1 MQGKGR
7 PGRLLIVSNRLPVI
21 LQRTEEGL
29 WNAEPSSGGLVNA
42 MLPVLHQRGGI
53 WIGWP
58 GTTIDEPEQMREV
71 LNSVSSESGL
81 EYEPVHLSAEEQEG
95 FYYGFSNE
103 IIWPLFHDLVTNC
116 NFNAGYWE
124 IYERVN
130 RKFAEALERVC
141 EPDDLVWVH
150 DYHLMQVASYLRR
163 GNPHARTGF
172 FLHIPFPSP
181 DMFMK
186 LPWRTEILRSLL
198 AYDTL
203 GFQTIR
209 DRRHFLQCM
218 RMLYD
223 ITTHGT
229 GSVLTLRV
237 SVPNSG
243 QSGDEAALDER
254 EIRVGS
260 FPIGIDCE
268 RISRLAR
275 TEPVRLQAHWLRK
288 NLRGR
293 TMILGVDRLDYT
305 KGLLQKVNAF
315 AEALKHYPDMRG
327 QATLVQ
333 HVVPSRVDIPEYH
346 KLRMELERTISSI
359 NGEFTEAGWVPI
371 HYMYHSLDP
380 DTLVAYYQAAEIAL
394 ITPLKDGM
402 NLVAKEY
409 CAAHVDEDGIVILS
423 EFAGSAAQMQS
434 GAMMVN
440 PYDAQCVAEAL
451 HNAFLMPAWE
461 RQDRMR
467 RLRRNVRSHN
477 VFHWA
482 DTFLTTLTD
491 GNVSPFQL
499 AGDYVPGE
507 R

>member
-1 MQGKGR
+1 MQAKSN
-7 PGRLLIVSNRLPVI
+7 PGRLLVVSNRLPVT
-21 LQRTEEGL
+21 LRRAEQGD
-29 WNAEPSSGGLVNA
+29 WSAEPSSGGLVSA
-42 MLPVLHQRGGI
+42 MLPVLHQRGGT

-58 GTTIDEPEQMREV
+58 GVTDADAGEFREV
-71 LNSVSSESGL
+71 LDSASRESGVQ
-81 EYEPVHLSAEEQEG
+81 YEPVQLSAEEQEG

-116 NFNAGYWE
+116 NFNAEYWD

-130 RKFAEALERVC
+130 RKFAKVLEQVC

-150 DYHLMQVASYLRR
+150 DYHLMQVASHLHRES
-163 GNPHARTGF
+163 PHARTGF

-186 LPWRTEILRSLL
+186 LPWRAEILRSLL

-218 RMLYD
+218 RMVYD
-223 ITTHGT
+223 ISTHGT
-229 GSVLTLRV
+229 GSVLNLRV
-237 SVPNSG
+237 YNSYPG
-243 QSGDEAALDER
+243 QSGGENASTVR
-254 EIRVGS
+254 EMHVGS
-260 FPIGIDCE
+260 FPIGIDSE
-268 RISRLAR
+268 RISKAAR
-275 TEPVRLQAHWLRK
+275 SESVRMQAHWLRK

-305 KGLLQKVNAF
+305 KGLLQKVHAF
-315 AEALKHYPDMRG
+315 AAALRAFPDMHG

-346 KLRMELERTISSI
+346 KLRMELEQTISAI

-371 HYMYHSLDP
+371 HYMYHSLDQ
-380 DTLVAYYQAAEIAL
+380 DTLIAYYQSAEIAL

-423 EFAGSAAQMQS
+423 EFAGSAAQMQN

-440 PYDAQCVAEAL
+440 PYDAQCIAEAL
-451 HNAFLMPAWE
+451 HDAFLMSAAE

-467 RLRRNVRSHN
+467 RLRRSIRSHN

-482 DTFLTTLTD
+482 DTFLATLTD
-491 GNVSPFQL
+491 RNVSHFQS
-499 AGDYVPGE
+499 AGEYAPGE